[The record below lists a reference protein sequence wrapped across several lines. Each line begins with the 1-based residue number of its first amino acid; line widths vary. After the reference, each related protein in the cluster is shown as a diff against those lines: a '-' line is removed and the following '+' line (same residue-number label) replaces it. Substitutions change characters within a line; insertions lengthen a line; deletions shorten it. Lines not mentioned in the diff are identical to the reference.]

1 MNEREQVNTLIFLI
15 MNKNELILYVVTICV
30 IFLFAIALLFL
41 KVDNYAIVALAS
53 SFIVVI
59 VSMFFCSITSCWRLN
74 DVMKQIAE
82 DNKLRDSRI
91 EKLNEWQEDACKY
104 FSKLE
109 KPSDPDSHEDRLRK
123 SSEVKR

>member
-1 MNEREQVNTLIFLI
+1 

-30 IFLFAIALLFL
+30 IFLFAIALLFV
-41 KVDNYAIVALAS
+41 KVDNYAAVALAS

-59 VSMFFCSITSCWRLN
+59 VSMFFCSIISCWRLN
-74 DVMKQIAE
+74 DVMRQIAE

-91 EKLNEWQEDACKY
+91 EKLNEWQEDACRY

-109 KPSDPDSHEDRLRK
+109 KPSAPDLQKEQAEQSFEEKH
-123 SSEVKR
+123 